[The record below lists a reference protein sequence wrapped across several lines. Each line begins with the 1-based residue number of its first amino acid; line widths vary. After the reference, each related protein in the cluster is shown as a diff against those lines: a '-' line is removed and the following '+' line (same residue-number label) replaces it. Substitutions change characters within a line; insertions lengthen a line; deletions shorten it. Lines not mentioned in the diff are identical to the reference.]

1 MMKRLN
7 FSVLFILAMLLTCSV
22 VTVKAQ
28 EDAPNAQTD
37 TQQNRPR
44 LLEALELT
52 PDQIQRIRR
61 INQENRPQ
69 LRAANQ
75 RLREA
80 NRSLDTAVYSD
91 VADEADIQLKIK
103 EVHAAHSAMIK
114 LRAETEFAVRK
125 ILTPE
130 QLVKFREIRR
140 QSILEKEK
148 LPRLRN
154 NQRMNNLNRPI
165 NNRLRR
171 NRSLN

>member
-1 MMKRLN
+1 MKRFN
-7 FSVLFILAMLLTCSV
+7 FSVPFVLAMLLTCFL
-22 VTVKAQ
+22 TTIKAQ
-28 EDAPNAQTD
+28 EAAPNAQTD
-37 TQQNRPR
+37 NQQNRPR
-44 LLEALELT
+44 LLAALGLS

-91 VADEADIQLKIK
+91 AADEADIQNKIK
-103 EVHAAHSAMIK
+103 EVHAAHNEMIV
-114 LRAETEFAVRK
+114 LRAKTEFAVRK
-125 ILTPE
+125 ILTPA
-130 QLVKFREIRR
+130 QLSKFREIRQ
-140 QSILEKEK
+140 QSITEKEN

-154 NQRMNNLNRPI
+154 NQRMNVPNRPF

-171 NRSLN
+171 NRPLN

>member
-7 FSVLFILAMLLTCSV
+7 FSFLLVLAMLLTCSF

-28 EDAPNAQTD
+28 DDAPNAQTD
-37 TQQNRPR
+37 NRQNRPR
-44 LLEALELT
+44 LLEALDLT

-91 VADEADIQLKIK
+91 VADEADIQNKIK

-114 LRAETEFAVRK
+114 LRADTEFAVRK
-125 ILTPE
+125 VLTPA
-130 QLVKFREIRR
+130 QLSKFREIRQ
-140 QSILEKEK
+140 QSILEREK

-154 NQRMNNLNRPI
+154 NQRMNNLNRPL

-171 NRSLN
+171 NRPLN

>member
-7 FSVLFILAMLLTCSV
+7 FSALFVLAILLTCSF

-44 LLEALELT
+44 LLAALGLT
-52 PDQIQRIRR
+52 PDQIQQIRR

-91 VADEADIQLKIK
+91 VADEADIQNKIK
-103 EVHAAHSAMIK
+103 EVHAAHNEMIN
-114 LRAETEFAVRK
+114 LRAKTEFAVRK
-125 ILTPE
+125 VLTPA
-130 QLVKFREIRR
+130 QLSKFREIRQ
-140 QSILEKEK
+140 QSLADKENV
-148 LPRLRN
+148 PRLRN
-154 NQRMNNLNRPI
+154 NQRMNVPNRPLS
-165 NNRLRR
+165 NRLRR
-171 NRSLN
+171 NRPLN